1 MSPSPR
7 SPGRLGMDESTPV
20 HGPLFCN
27 GAMVMVEPL
36 TTVATLEEYLSNK
49 WSELGLGGKESPGEQ
64 DDASDD
70 NKASSKKKPRL
81 YIGDKRLNPADTLV
95 QALIAHVDRRPLR
108 KESAVVDEQD
118 RLLVEDLEE
127 DAQSGSLASHVWGST
142 HILRYVLEDPVS
154 PTKKGAPPADASVSF
169 LGRADVPVKQH
180 FAQRAKIAELEE
192 KGPSTELLTILTL
205 LGALHG
211 VYKTVSSDAAE
222 DASLY
227 ANLPEPHD
235 FVSTPFASKFMRQLA
250 DPVAICSRSLAPWCR
265 AAVLACPFL
274 FPHEARRTMHSSCLL
289 GMARALH
296 FCYGRMETTGNEQME
311 VQIAAIPRRKVRID
325 RANLIVD
332 AARVMNSFATS
343 QALVEIEYVDEVG
356 TGSGPTLEFYAQI
369 VDQLRAHDPP
379 LFRSSEFGMPLY
391 FHPYPAAFY
400 ATPEGEKLVGLAKL
414 LGQVVG
420 KCIMDGRVIDLDVS
434 LIALALTGNA
444 TERDFA
450 VLDPAMHRSQE
461 ALRGLSDDDIGAL
474 QLPWTLPG
482 YPAVEL
488 RPGGAESIVEA
499 HELRDYI
506 AAVAKWS
513 MVDGVQPMLLAFR
526 KAVFSVLPEAV
537 AQLWTPAELAALL
550 GANSGATADQYW
562 TMDHFHTHILA
573 QHGYTQDSAPFVALL
588 ERMAAFTSEE
598 RRGFLQFVTGA
609 PALPVGGF
617 AGLKPPLTVVKREI
631 AKDAED
637 KPIPNDQV
645 LPSVMTC
652 ANYLK
657 LPEYSSADVLRD
669 RLAFAVAEGKNA
681 FLLS

>member
-1 MSPSPR
+1 
-7 SPGRLGMDESTPV
+7 MDDSTPV

-49 WSELGLGGKESPGEQ
+49 WSELGLGGKDGSSEEKE
-64 DDASDD
+64 DASEDD
-70 NKASSKKKPRL
+70 KTAKQKPRL
-81 YIGDKRLNPADTLV
+81 YVGDKRLNPAHTLV
-95 QALIAHVDRRPLR
+95 QALIAHADRRPLR
-108 KESAVVDEQD
+108 KESAMVDEQD
-118 RLLVEDLEE
+118 RLLIEDLDE
-127 DAQSGSLASHVWGST
+127 DAQSGSLATHVWGST
-142 HILRYVLEDPVS
+142 HILRYVLEDPAK
-154 PTKKGAPPADASVSF
+154 PKKGSVPADASVSF
-169 LGRADVPVKQH
+169 LEGAAVPVKRH
-180 FAQRAKIAELEE
+180 FAQRAKISDLEE

-211 VYKTVSSDAAE
+211 VFKTVSASAAE
-222 DASLY
+222 DASLFE
-227 ANLPEPHD
+227 NLPEPHD
-235 FVSTPFASKFMRQLA
+235 FVSTPLASKFMRQLA

-296 FCYGRMETTGNEQME
+296 FCYGRMETTGNDQME

-369 VDQLRAHDPP
+369 VDSLRARDPP
-379 LFRSSEFGMPLY
+379 LFRSSELGAPLY

-400 ATPEGEKLVGLAKL
+400 ATPEGEALVGHAKL

-420 KCIMDGRVIDLDVS
+420 KCIMDGRVIDLDIS
-434 LIALALTGNA
+434 LIALALTGHA

-461 ALRGLSDDDIGAL
+461 ALRGLSDDEVSAL

-488 RPGGAESIVEA
+488 RPGGAELVVEA
-499 HELRDYI
+499 HELREYVT
-506 AAVAKWS
+506 AVAKWS

-550 GANSGATADQYW
+550 GAHSGATADQYW
-562 TMDHFHTHILA
+562 TVEHFTTHILA
-573 QHGYTQDSAPFVALL
+573 QHGYTQDSAPFIALL
-588 ERMAAFTSEE
+588 ARMAAFSTDE

-617 AGLKPPLTVVKREI
+617 AGLKPPLTVVKREV
-631 AKDAED
+631 AKDAND

-657 LPEYSSADVLRD
+657 LPEYSSAEVLQE

>member
-1 MSPSPR
+1 
-7 SPGRLGMDESTPV
+7 
-20 HGPLFCN
+20 
-27 GAMVMVEPL
+27 
-36 TTVATLEEYLSNK
+36 
-49 WSELGLGGKESPGEQ
+49 
-64 DDASDD
+64 
-70 NKASSKKKPRL
+70 
-81 YIGDKRLNPADTLV
+81 
-95 QALIAHVDRRPLR
+95 
-108 KESAVVDEQD
+108 
-118 RLLVEDLEE
+118 
-127 DAQSGSLASHVWGST
+127 
-142 HILRYVLEDPVS
+142 
-154 PTKKGAPPADASVSF
+154 
-169 LGRADVPVKQH
+169 
-180 FAQRAKIAELEE
+180 
-192 KGPSTELLTILTL
+192 
-205 LGALHG
+205 
-211 VYKTVSSDAAE
+211 
-222 DASLY
+222 
-227 ANLPEPHD
+227 
-235 FVSTPFASKFMRQLA
+235 
-250 DPVAICSRSLAPWCR
+250 
-265 AAVLACPFL
+265 
-274 FPHEARRTMHSSCLL
+274 
-289 GMARALH
+289 
-296 FCYGRMETTGNEQME
+296 
-311 VQIAAIPRRKVRID
+311 
-325 RANLIVD
+325 
-332 AARVMNSFATS
+332 
-343 QALVEIEYVDEVG
+343 
-356 TGSGPTLEFYAQI
+356 
-369 VDQLRAHDPP
+369 
-379 LFRSSEFGMPLY
+379 
-391 FHPYPAAFY
+391 
-400 ATPEGEKLVGLAKL
+400 
-414 LGQVVG
+414 
-420 KCIMDGRVIDLDVS
+420 
-434 LIALALTGNA
+434 
-444 TERDFA
+444 
-450 VLDPAMHRSQE
+450 
-461 ALRGLSDDDIGAL
+461 LSDDDIGAL